1 MKLKFFGAAGTVTGS
16 RTLLTHRGYNILIDC
31 GLFQG
36 PKALRQRNWN
46 PFMESFSQIDAVIL
60 THAHLD
66 HTGYIPLLVKNGFK
80 GKIYCTVGTRELTR
94 IILLDSAHL
103 QEEDALYAN
112 RSGYSHHR
120 PALPLYTIKDAENS
134 FPHFQAVDRD
144 KWINLDS
151 QIQFRFLR
159 SGHLLGSSF
168 IQLACNNDNSPLI
181 ITFSGDLGNGRSYIV
196 KPPVKLSHTD
206 VLVLESTYGNREYNH
221 TDPLSEL
228 ESIVN
233 RVIGRNGTLLI
244 PAFSVGR
251 AQEVLYLLHH
261 LKKNNKIPSVPVF
274 LDSPMANHVT
284 DIYAQY
290 TEDLQFVLDKDQL
303 VSPICLSGFT
313 PVKSVEDSKVLNYNK
328 KSKIIIS
335 ASGMLTGGRVMHH
348 LKTILPDSQNGILF
362 VGFQASET
370 KGRVLLNGVETL
382 RVHHQEIPVRCE
394 VVMIDSLSAHA
405 WASDTMKWIE
415 GLRGSQTKIFLNHG
429 ESDARQILAERIRQ
443 ELGLQV
449 VVPESGDE
457 FKFFD

>member
-16 RTLLTHRGYNILIDC
+16 RTLLTHRGFNVLIDC

-36 PKALRQRNWN
+36 PKPLRLRNWE
-46 PFMESFSQIDAVIL
+46 PFTDFSKIDAVVL

-112 RSGYSHHR
+112 RSEYSHHR
-120 PALPLYTIKDAENS
+120 PALPLYTTKDAETS
-134 FPHFQAVDRD
+134 FSHFQSVDRD
-144 KWINLDS
+144 KWISLSS

-159 SGHLLGSSF
+159 AGHLLGSSF
-168 IQLACNNDNSPLI
+168 IQFACNNGNGSHI
-181 ITFSGDLGNGRSYIV
+181 VTFSGDLGNGRSYII
-196 KPPVKLSHTD
+196 KPPVNLPNTD
-206 VLVLESTYGNREYNH
+206 VLVLESTYGNKEY
-221 TDPLSEL
+221 DEKDSFMEL
-228 ESIVN
+228 EKIVN
-233 RVIGRNGTLLI
+233 RVVDRNGTLLI

-251 AQEVLYLLHH
+251 AQEVLYLLYH
-261 LKKNNKIPSVPVF
+261 LMKNNKIPSVPVY

-284 DIYAQY
+284 DVYSQY

-313 PVKSVEDSKVLNYNK
+313 AVKSVEDSKALNYDK
-328 KSKIIIS
+328 KPKIIIS

-348 LKTILPDSQNGILF
+348 LKTILPNPQNCVLF

-370 KGRVLLNGVETL
+370 KGRVLLKGASTL
-382 RVHHQEIPVRCE
+382 RVHHQEIPVACE
-394 VVMIDSLSAHA
+394 VTSVDSLSAHA

-415 GLRGSQTKIFLNHG
+415 GLKGHGAKIFLNHG
-429 ESDARQILAERIRQ
+429 ETEPRQVLAERIRR
-443 ELGLQV
+443 ELDLEV
-449 VVPESGDE
+449 EIPENGDE
-457 FKFFD
+457 FKLFD